1 MWFDVRMASDPI
13 DLQDY
18 FPFFLGTISNR
29 WTTSSSKIY
38 LDRFGVGI
46 ADWRVLAS
54 IQALGAA
61 SSQEIVGLISMDA
74 AAVSRSVTKL
84 ESEGFIARSPGRFVG
99 RTKPYE
105 LTGAGRALY
114 AQLREVALARED
126 LLLGALTTDERRT
139 LMTLMRKVM
148 TRIGDL

>member
-1 MWFDVRMASDPI
+1 MASDPI

-84 ESEGFIARSPGRFVG
+84 ETEGFIARAPGRFVG

-105 LTGAGRALY
+105 LTGAGREL
-114 AQLREVALARED
+114 ALARED
-126 LLLGALTTDERRT
+126 LLLGALTTDERRS
-139 LMTLMRKVM
+139 LMDLMRKVL
-148 TRIGDL
+148 TRIGEL